1 MSLNQ
6 RMVTENVIHFTQW
19 NTVQLLKIMS
29 SLLLQANGW
38 NQKNIILN
46 EVTWTQKNMHG
57 MYPLINAYNQKYKIL
72 MIQLT
77 DCMKFN
83 KKEGPSEYV
92 LIPLRGGNTIIAL
105 LSLR

>member
-1 MSLNQ
+1 
-6 RMVTENVIHFTQW
+6 
-19 NTVQLLKIMS
+19 MS

-83 KKEGPSEYV
+83 KKEGPSEDG
-92 LIPLRGGNTIIAL
+92 LIPLRGVNTIIAL
-105 LSLR
+105 LSLRKVCIVTLES